1 MEFAKVMAAMAF
13 GLVLAH
19 KHGTAEKIN
28 AVLVI
33 I

>member
-1 MEFAKVMAAMAF
+1 MVFAKVMAAMVF
-13 GLVLAH
+13 GLALAH
-19 KHGTAEKIN
+19 KHETAEKIN